1 MLAFYRNPG
10 ELDWKIMKFF
20 GKSSKFLIVRIIFTS
35 MKCRY
40 SWKYPPP
47 FVLYERDSAKSIGNR
62 CECEPMDITLEL
74 DVPLTS
80 KNAHLK

>member
-1 MLAFYRNPG
+1 MLQKKVKEDLFVVVFLNKYLCSRRNVLAFYRNPE

-40 SWKYPPP
+40 SWKYPP
-47 FVLYERDSAKSIGNR
+47 L
-62 CECEPMDITLEL
+62 C
-74 DVPLTS
+74 PL
-80 KNAHLK
+80 